1 MKWLAP
7 SFSQPPRLRGPVSW
21 SLAPGILRRCS
32 AVSLRVDLDVWPYS
46 WYEWWWWGGGVV
58 PASCCSQERRDHYH
72 HSNSN
77 ASPSAVTRI
86 SEQRVGESG
95 AAERAGLAWRAVA
108 HSTVL
113 SMSRGPAGLGRTRPL
128 RIAWCGCQHRAEPW
142 MGLSAHWK
150 ILFLKTVCVCS
161 VVSNSLWP
169 RGLYPPSLLCPWD
182 SPARILEWVD
192 IPPGDLPDPGIELKS
207 LASFALAGRFFTTS
221 ATWTMLCLKA

>member
-1 MKWLAP
+1 MFGHIHGM
-7 SFSQPPRLRGPVSW
+7 SG
-21 SLAPGILRRCS
+21 
-32 AVSLRVDLDVWPYS
+32 D
-46 WYEWWWWGGGVV
+46 GGGGGSACFMLFTRKKRSL
-58 PASCCSQERRDHYH
+58 PPLEFKCLPFCRD
-72 HSNSN
+72 
-77 ASPSAVTRI
+77 ADLW
-86 SEQRVGESG
+86 EQRVGESG

-169 RGLYPPSLLCPWD
+169 RGLYPPSLLCPWH

-221 ATWTMLCLKA
+221 ATWTVLCLKA